1 MSPAPANDP
10 AAALAALR
18 AAGAA
23 QIDPVRL
30 RYLEALARRS
40 SHPQGDAR
48 LATRLADYTA
58 CLGKARGEAD
68 ALLALAC
75 GEFPDA
81 ADELTALHASS
92 HFAQLRQRI
101 ARLEASR
108 RAPLLADLVTQLD
121 QRKRADA
128 PGTPASPA
136 DDADAPADTSSLAY
150 FEKIWAELKVEQQ
163 LAEALAQAPENAG
176 PLNSHLL
183 ALQSLKLMRDVSP
196 GYLKRFVSYVD
207 ALLWLDQA
215 DNASKPAPKSAAKGE
230 KDKKRKAAPRSRK
243 A

>member
-1 MSPAPANDP
+1 MNTAPDP
-10 AAALAALR
+10 AATLAALR

-48 LATRLADYTA
+48 LATLLADYTA
-58 CLGKARGEAD
+58 RLDKARGEAD
-68 ALLALAC
+68 TLLARAC
-75 GEFPDA
+75 KQSPDD
-81 ADELTALHASS
+81 ADVLTALHAEGQ
-92 HFAQLRQRI
+92 FAQLRQRI
-101 ARLEASR
+101 ARLEAAR
-108 RAPLLADLVTQLD
+108 RAPLLANLVTHID
-121 QRKRADA
+121 QRKRADTA
-128 PGTPASPA
+128 ATPASPT
-136 DDADAPADTSSLAY
+136 DDGDAQGDSSSLAY

-183 ALQSLKLMRDVSP
+183 ALQSLKLMRDLSP

-215 DNASKPAPKSAAKGE
+215 DNAGKPAPKSAAKGD
-230 KDKKRKAAPRSRK
+230 KDKKRKAAPRGKK